1 MQPILEMRG
10 ISKSFPGVRALDG
23 VDFSCLPGEVH
34 VLIGENGAG
43 KSTLLKILTGMHQMD
58 SGEIVLRGQTRRFRD
73 TMDARRAGIAMVY
86 QELSIIP
93 SLTVAQNIYL
103 NSETKT
109 GMARLGCTREAA
121 MRRAVQKLAAAYQI
135 EIEPYAMAGSLPVA
149 KQQMV
154 EILKALIRD
163 PDIIILD
170 EPTSAIARE
179 EVDKLFEIVQ
189 HMKKA
194 GKTIIFISHRMEE
207 VFRFGD
213 RATVLKDGRLV
224 GTVEL
229 RGTNETDLVKMMV
242 GREISDVF
250 APKQPLTRQ
259 KTIFSVQHLTY
270 GKLVRDVSF
279 SVYEG
284 EILGIAGLQGH
295 GQPELLSCIAGVL
308 CASGKMEL
316 HGKEIKVSSP
326 SEGIAAGIGYIPGDR
341 KKQGLLL
348 DASVRNNL
356 ALASLHLR
364 KKALGV
370 IDRGAEARFVRR
382 TIDQLKIKT
391 PTEEQVVV
399 RLSGGNQQKTVLGKS
414 IAVQPRV
421 LLFDEPTRGI
431 DVATKQEFYR
441 MMRTFAKEGVA
452 VIMYS
457 SDLLEIVG
465 LADRV
470 LAMYEGQLVSEIRDE
485 DITEESVMLASVG
498 LSPEE
503 GSA

>member
-1 MQPILEMRG
+1 MQPILEMRK
-10 ISKSFPGVRALDG
+10 ISKSFPGVRALDA

-43 KSTLLKILTGMHQMD
+43 KSTLLKILTGMHQKD
-58 SGEIVLRGQTRRFRD
+58 SGEILLHGKPQHFKD
-73 TMDARRAGIAMVY
+73 TMDAKRAGIAMVY

-93 SLTVAQNIYL
+93 SPTVAQNIYL
-103 NSETKT
+103 SSETKT
-109 GMARLGCTREAA
+109 GMARFGYTRDTA
-121 MRRAVQKLAAAYQI
+121 MRKAVKQLAARYQI
-135 EIEPYAMAGSLPVA
+135 DIDPYAMAGSLPVA
-149 KQQMV
+149 KQQMA
-154 EILKALIRD
+154 EILKVMIRD
-163 PDIIILD
+163 PEIIILD

-179 EVDKLFEIVQ
+179 EVDKLYEIVMHLKQ
-189 HMKKA
+189 E
-194 GKTIIFISHRMEE
+194 GKTVIFISHRMEE
-207 VFRFGD
+207 IFRFGD
-213 RATVLKDGRLV
+213 RATVLKDGQLV
-224 GTVEL
+224 GTVNLDEID
-229 RGTNETDLVKMMV
+229 ETELVKMMV
-242 GREISDVF
+242 GREISDIF
-250 APKQPLTRQ
+250 TPKEPLSRE
-259 KTIFSVQHLTY
+259 KTIFSVRNLSY
-270 GKLVRDVSF
+270 GDVVRDVSF

-295 GQPELLSCIAGVL
+295 GQPELLSSIAGVL
-308 CASGKMEL
+308 HASGTMEL

-356 ALASLHLR
+356 ALSSLGLR
-364 KKALGV
+364 QKVLGI
-370 IDRGAEARFVRR
+370 IDRKAESGFVQH
-382 TIDQLKIKT
+382 TIEQLKIKT
-391 PTEEQVVV
+391 PSPEQLVV

-414 IAVQPRV
+414 IAVQPKV

-441 MMRTFAKEGVA
+441 MMRAFAKRGVA

-470 LAMYEGQLVSEIRDE
+470 LAMYEGRVVSEIRD
-485 DITEESVMLASVG
+485 DAITEESVMLASVG
-498 LSPEE
+498 ISSEE